1 MRMSGGK
8 RLLCKIISGRSR
20 GATLVEVVIA
30 IVVLGLMVA
39 TIPPVMVLAF
49 DSQSRQ
55 NELRIG
61 QSLTRSQFEYIK
73 SQEYIWGNTT
83 DTDET
88 GRHMRVMYAEVG
100 RSLESYGI
108 VVLAEP
114 IYINLEDP
122 EDPYIGKRLRYIW
135 YEKFGEEYSGQ
146 DWGVQEIEVIV
157 FGYRYAPPCD
167 PDDPG
172 CDLMKDDV
180 REILRST
187 DYKVARGLEISGYEV
202 NPTEEG

>member
-1 MRMSGGK
+1 MWKRGFRRLKNTVFAGK
-8 RLLCKIISGRSR
+8 SS

-73 SQEYIWGNTT
+73 AQEYIWGNET
-83 DTDET
+83 DIDET
-88 GRHMRVMYAEVG
+88 EHHMRVRYAEVG
-100 RSLESYGI
+100 RPLESYGI
-108 VVLAEP
+108 RVLAEP

-122 EDPYIGKRLRYIW
+122 GDPYIGKCLRDIW
-135 YEKFGEEYSGQ
+135 YEKFGEEYNGQ
-146 DWGVQEIEVIV
+146 DMGVQEIEVIV

-172 CDLMKDDV
+172 CDLEGEDV
-180 REILRST
+180 REILTST
-187 DYKVARGLEISGYEV
+187 DYKVARGLEVSGYEV
-202 NPTEEG
+202 NPLEGG